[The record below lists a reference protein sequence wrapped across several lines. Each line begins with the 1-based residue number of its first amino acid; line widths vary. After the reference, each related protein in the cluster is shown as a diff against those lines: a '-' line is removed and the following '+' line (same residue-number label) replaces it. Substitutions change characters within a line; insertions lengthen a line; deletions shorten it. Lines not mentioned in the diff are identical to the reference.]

1 MAANPNWESLSIQIP
16 GQELLEKARNVL
28 ETLMVFLEVLKTI
41 LETVKA
47 FLIDFGN
54 PIRALVEALIAL
66 ILALFNALQ
75 RTGIYAWYDVPEP
88 RLDPNFVRLVGGY
101 QAFTTRFKA
110 GLQDPRDPNRPQ
122 PIAGLTKSGFTLIV
136 ADASEIESLIRSVQV
151 LLRFFGKEFLTPQYA
166 APANFKVLPLGG
178 DGDPI
183 LSIVKLFQDQPKSV
197 VVEWSLPPS
206 SSPGD
211 PGFSDLI
218 QAASLS
224 FLPPRF
230 LIEKSEVNPATG
242 EVDVTKLSD
251 PDATGPVVATV
262 PTKFET
268 RGQPGNVVYRN
279 VRIYDSYGDPVV
291 KFQKYI
297 VIDTST
303 NTSTF
308 LLGQLG
314 TFRYIDSDVELNKTY
329 YYRVRA
335 YSGSLAVTDERVVF
349 NLPKT
354 NVIDQTPYIEWP
366 GTDPADPPVMGKA
379 SPTTPIKIPTYPDKF
394 DVIEVLNRLF
404 QTAFSL
410 NFHLP
415 LPKGAQFKP
424 DGTHL
429 EPYTVGSD
437 VGKSSLTTL
446 AGPLTSFEA
455 VPLVGP
461 TVAGA
466 LAVTAT
472 FQPDP
477 VTGLLPVLPW
487 DEPLVQ
493 RNASRLANIVAGAM
507 LEANNA
513 VAFKS
518 YMEGPYPKG
527 APPSSTGLK
536 ATNLEDL
543 VYEVTKVQDPNL
555 EGQGAVQTAGVLYGN
570 FFADDIT
577 RLNILAAVN
586 FCKTFTLGGAPPDW
600 IQISFL
606 RDIVPWSGQMLYEL
620 LAKMQA
626 LLDAYSGV
634 IDEIKS
640 FIDLIIRKINV
651 LEQFLEYL
659 ISLLDFIESLA
670 LPFYILSVPETEG
683 DANEWASLIDNAGG
697 TPPPSGPTGYSAGVG
712 LAYVALDIGPFA
724 EAFSLIF

>member
-1 MAANPNWESLSIQIP
+1 MATTANWESLSIQIP
-16 GQELLEKARNVL
+16 GQELLDKARNVL

-41 LETVKA
+41 LETVKV
-47 FLIDFGN
+47 FLVDFGN
-54 PIRALVEALIAL
+54 PIKALVEALIQL

-75 RTGIYAWYDVPEP
+75 RTGIYAWWDVP
-88 RLDPNFVRLVGGY
+88 DPQTDPTLKRVSGGY
-101 QAFTTRFKA
+101 QGFTTRFKA
-110 GLQDPRDPNRPQ
+110 GLQDSRDPNRPQ
-122 PIAGLTKSGFTLIV
+122 PIAGLTNSGFVLLVVDST
-136 ADASEIESLIRSVQV
+136 SIEDLLNGIQT
-151 LLRFFGKEFLTPQYA
+151 LLRFFGREFLTPQYA
-166 APANFKVLPLGG
+166 APADVKVLPLGG

-197 VVEWSLPPS
+197 VVEWSLPPAS
-206 SSPGD
+206 NPGD

-218 QAASLS
+218 QEASLN

-242 EVDVTKLSD
+242 EVDVSLLSD
-251 PDATGPVVATV
+251 PDAVGQVVATV
-262 PTKFET
+262 PTKFEG
-268 RGQPGNVVYRN
+268 RGQPGVILSQQ
-279 VRIYDSYGDPVV
+279 VRILDNYQDPVV

-314 TFRYIDSDVELNKTY
+314 TFRYIDNDVELNKTY

-335 YSGSLAVTDERVVF
+335 YSGSLAVVNDSVTF
-349 NLPKT
+349 GLPET
-354 NVIDQTPYIEWP
+354 NVIDQTPYIVWP
-366 GTDPADPPVMGKA
+366 GTEPSKPPVMGKA
-379 SPTTPIKIPTYPDKF
+379 SPTASIMIPVYPEKF

-415 LPKGAQFKP
+415 LPKGAKFDP
-424 DGTHL
+424 SGAHL

-455 VPLVGP
+455 IPLVG
-461 TVAGA
+461 AGSNV
-466 LAVTAT
+466 LAVTAA

-487 DEPLVQ
+487 NESLVR
-493 RNASRLANIVAGAM
+493 RNASRLAITVAGAM
-507 LEANNA
+507 LQANNA
-513 VAFKS
+513 LVFKE
-518 YMEGPYPKG
+518 YMEGDFPKG
-527 APPSSTGLK
+527 IPPSSTTLK
-536 ATNLEDL
+536 ATNLKEL
-543 VYEVTKVQDPNL
+543 VYEITKVQDPNL
-555 EGQGAVQTAGVLYGN
+555 SGQGGVQTAGVLYGN
-570 FFADDIT
+570 LFTDDIV
-577 RLNILAAVN
+577 RLNVLAAVN

-600 IQISFL
+600 IQVSFL
-606 RDIVPWSGQMLYEL
+606 RDIVPWSAQLLYEL

-634 IDEIKS
+634 IDEIKA

-651 LEQFLEYL
+651 LEGFLEYL
-659 ISLLDFIESLA
+659 ISLLNFIESLA
-670 LPFYILSVPETEG
+670 LPVYILSVPQTSG
-683 DANEWASLIDNAGG
+683 DSNEWASIIDNAGG
-697 TPPPSGPTGYSAGVG
+697 TPPPSGPTGYSAGVS
-712 LAYVALDIGPFA
+712 LAYVAVDIGPFS